1 MKHLPHYHFISGLPR
16 SGSTLLS
23 ALLRQ
28 NPRFH
33 ASMSSPVGAL
43 VSANI
48 KLMSSGGEVGLLV
61 DAQQRRKI
69 LAGMFDSYHGDRT
82 QEVVFDTNRMW
93 CARMPLIHEMFPQ
106 AKVIAC
112 VRDVPW
118 IMDSIERLLQQNPFE
133 NTKLFSSESERM
145 TVYSRMAALARHDR
159 LIGFPWAALKEA
171 YYGPHASN
179 LLLVDYDLLARA
191 PAQVLRLVYQFVEEP
206 WFDGHDFENVEF
218 DAPEFDEALG
228 ISGMHRIRPKVA
240 LEERATVLPPDIFE
254 KYQDMAFWRNDA
266 RGQARVIKPNTNS
279 VKD

>member
-1 MKHLPHYHFISGLPR
+1 MKPAPRYHFISGLPR

-48 KLMSSGGEVGLLV
+48 KLMSSGSEVGLMV

-69 LAGMFDSYHGDRT
+69 LAGIFDSYHGDRA
-82 QEVVFDTNRMW
+82 QDIVFDTNRMW
-93 CARMPLIHEMFPQ
+93 CAKMPFVADMFPQ

-118 IMDSIERLLQQNPFE
+118 IMDSIERLLQKNPFE

-179 LLLVDYDLLARA
+179 LLLVDYELLARA

-228 ISGMHRIRPKVA
+228 IAGMHRIRPKVA

-254 KYQDMAFWRNDA
+254 QYQDMAFWRNDT

>member
-1 MKHLPHYHFISGLPR
+1 MKSTLRYHFISGLPR

-48 KLMSSGGEVGLLV
+48 KLMSSGSEVGLMV

-69 LAGMFDSYHGDRT
+69 LAGIFDSYHGDRA
-82 QEVVFDTNRMW
+82 QDVVFDTNRMW
-93 CARMPLIHEMFPQ
+93 CAKMPFVADMFPQ

-118 IMDSIERLLQQNPFE
+118 IMDSIERLLQKNPFE

-179 LLLVDYDLLARA
+179 LLLVDYELLARA
-191 PAQVLRLVYQFVEEP
+191 PAQVLRLVYQFIEEP
-206 WFDGHDFENVEF
+206 WFEGHDFENVEF

-228 ISGMHRIRPKVA
+228 IAGMHRIRPKVA

-254 KYQDMAFWRNDA
+254 QYQDMAFWRNDT

-279 VKD
+279 TKD

>member
-1 MKHLPHYHFISGLPR
+1 MKPTPRYHFISGLPR

-33 ASMSSPVGAL
+33 AGMSSPVGAL

-48 KLMSSGGEVGLLV
+48 KLMSSGSEVALMV
-61 DAQQRRKI
+61 DAQQRRRI
-69 LAGMFDSYHGDRT
+69 LAGIFDSYHGDRA
-82 QEVVFDTNRMW
+82 QDVVFDTNRMW
-93 CARMPLIHEMFPQ
+93 CAKMPFVADMFPQ

-118 IMDSIERLLQQNPFE
+118 IMDSIERLLQKNPFE

-191 PAQVLRLVYQFVEEP
+191 PAQVLRLVYQFIEEP

-228 ISGMHRIRPKVA
+228 ISGLHRIRPKVA
-240 LEERATVLPPDIFE
+240 FEERATVLPPDIFE
-254 KYQDMAFWRNDA
+254 KYRDMAFWRNDT
-266 RGQARVIKPNTNS
+266 RGQARVIKPNTN
-279 VKD
+279 

>member
-1 MKHLPHYHFISGLPR
+1 MNPSPRYHFISGLPR

-69 LAGMFDSYHGDRT
+69 LAGLFDSYHGDRA

-93 CARMPLIHEMFPQ
+93 CAKMPLIHEMFPQ

-112 VRDVPW
+112 VRNVPW

-133 NTKLFSSESERM
+133 NTKLFSGESERM
-145 TVYSRMAALARHDR
+145 TVYSRMAALARYDR

-171 YYGPHASN
+171 YYGPHSRN

-191 PAQVLRLVYQFVEEP
+191 PDQVLRLVYQFIEEP

-228 ISGMHRIRPKVA
+228 VAGMHRIRPKVA
-240 LEERATVLPPDIFE
+240 FEERVTVLPPDIFE
-254 KYQDMAFWRNDA
+254 KYQDMAFWRGDT
-266 RGQARVIKPNTNS
+266 RGHASVIKANNI
-279 VKD
+279 

>member
-1 MKHLPHYHFISGLPR
+1 
-16 SGSTLLS
+16 
-23 ALLRQ
+23 
-28 NPRFH
+28 
-33 ASMSSPVGAL
+33 
-43 VSANI
+43 
-48 KLMSSGGEVGLLV
+48 
-61 DAQQRRKI
+61 
-69 LAGMFDSYHGDRT
+69 
-82 QEVVFDTNRMW
+82 
-93 CARMPLIHEMFPQ
+93 
-106 AKVIAC
+106 
-112 VRDVPW
+112 
-118 IMDSIERLLQQNPFE
+118 
-133 NTKLFSSESERM
+133 M

-179 LLLVDYDLLARA
+179 LLLVDYELLARA

-228 ISGMHRIRPKVA
+228 ITGMHRIRPKVA

-254 KYQDMAFWRNDA
+254 QYQDMAFWRNDT

>member
-1 MKHLPHYHFISGLPR
+1 MKPAPRYHFISGLPR

-48 KLMSSGGEVGLLV
+48 KLMSSGSEVGLMV

-69 LAGMFDSYHGDRT
+69 LAGIFDSYHGDRA
-82 QEVVFDTNRMW
+82 QDIVFDTNRMW
-93 CARMPLIHEMFPQ
+93 CAKMPFVADMFPQ

-118 IMDSIERLLQQNPFE
+118 IMDSIERLLQKNPFE

-179 LLLVDYDLLARA
+179 LLLVDYELLARA

-228 ISGMHRIRPKVA
+228 IAGMHRIRPKVA

-254 KYQDMAFWRNDA
+254 QYQDMAFWRNDT
-266 RGQARVIKPNTNS
+266 RGQARVIKPNAS
-279 VKD
+279 

>member
-1 MKHLPHYHFISGLPR
+1 MKPSPRYHFISGLPR

-48 KLMSSGGEVGLLV
+48 KLMSSGSEVGLMV
-61 DAQQRRKI
+61 NAQQRRRI
-69 LAGMFDSYHGDRT
+69 LAGIFDSYHGERQQD
-82 QEVVFDTNRMW
+82 VVFDTNRMW
-93 CARMPLIHEMFPQ
+93 CAKMPFVADMFPQ

-118 IMDSIERLLQQNPFE
+118 IMDSIERLLQKNPFE

-145 TVYSRMAALARHDR
+145 TIYSRMAALARHDR

-171 YYGPHASN
+171 YYGPHSSN

-191 PAQVLRLVYQFVEEP
+191 PAQVLRLVYQFIDEP

-228 ISGMHRIRPKVA
+228 IAGLHRIRPKVA
-240 LEERATVLPPDIFE
+240 FEERTTVLPPDIFE
-254 KYQDMAFWRNDA
+254 KYQDMAFWRNDT

-279 VKD
+279 IKG

>member
-1 MKHLPHYHFISGLPR
+1 
-16 SGSTLLS
+16 
-23 ALLRQ
+23 
-28 NPRFH
+28 
-33 ASMSSPVGAL
+33 MSSPAGAL

-48 KLMSSGGEVGLLV
+48 KLMSSGSEVGLMV

-69 LAGMFDSYHGDRT
+69 LAGIFDSYHGDRA
-82 QEVVFDTNRMW
+82 QDVVFDTNRMW
-93 CARMPLIHEMFPQ
+93 CAKMPFVADMFPQ

-118 IMDSIERLLQQNPFE
+118 VMDSIERLLQKNPFE

-159 LIGFPWAALKEA
+159 LIGFSWAALKEA

-179 LLLVDYDLLARA
+179 LLLVDYELLARA

-228 ISGMHRIRPKVA
+228 IAGMHRIRPKVA
-240 LEERATVLPPDIFE
+240 LEERATVLPPRHF
-254 KYQDMAFWRNDA
+254 
-266 RGQARVIKPNTNS
+266 
-279 VKD
+279 

>member
-1 MKHLPHYHFISGLPR
+1 MNTSPSARYHFISGLPR

-43 VSANI
+43 VSANL

-61 DAQQRRKI
+61 DAQQRRRI
-69 LAGMFDSYHGDRT
+69 LGGLFDSYHGDRR

-93 CARMPLIHEMFPQ
+93 CAKMPLVQEMFPQ
-106 AKVIAC
+106 SKVIAC

-118 IMDSIERLLQQNPFE
+118 IMDSIERLLQKNPFE
-133 NTKLFSSESERM
+133 NTKLFASESERM
-145 TVYSRMAALARHDR
+145 TIYSRMAALARHDR

-171 YYGPHASN
+171 YYGPHSRN
-179 LLLVDYDLLARA
+179 LLLVEYDLLARA
-191 PAQVLRLVYQFVEEP
+191 PDKVLRLVYQFINEP
-206 WFDGHDFENVEF
+206 WYDGHDYENVKF

-228 ISGMHRIRPKVA
+228 VAGMHRIRPKVA
-240 LEERATVLPPDIFE
+240 PEDRATVLPPDIFE
-254 KYQDMAFWRNDA
+254 KYQDMAFWRADTRSHA
-266 RGQARVIKPNTNS
+266 SVIKPTQN
-279 VKD
+279 

>member
-1 MKHLPHYHFISGLPR
+1 MKPAPRYHFISGLPR

-48 KLMSSGGEVGLLV
+48 KLMSSGSEVGLMV

-69 LAGMFDSYHGDRT
+69 LAGIFDSYHGDRA
-82 QEVVFDTNRMW
+82 QDVVFDTNRMW
-93 CARMPLIHEMFPQ
+93 CAKMPFVADMFPQ

-118 IMDSIERLLQQNPFE
+118 IMDSIERLLQKNPFE

-179 LLLVDYDLLARA
+179 LLLVDYELLARA

-228 ISGMHRIRPKVA
+228 IAGMHRIRPKVA

-254 KYQDMAFWRNDA
+254 QYQDMAFWRNDT
-266 RGQARVIKPNTNS
+266 RGQARVIKPNAN
-279 VKD
+279 

>member
-1 MKHLPHYHFISGLPR
+1 MKPAPRYHFISGLPR

-48 KLMSSGGEVGLLV
+48 KLMSSGSEVGLMV

-69 LAGMFDSYHGDRT
+69 LAGIFDSYHGDRP
-82 QEVVFDTNRMW
+82 QDVVFDTNRMW
-93 CARMPLIHEMFPQ
+93 CAKMPFVADMFPQ

-118 IMDSIERLLQQNPFE
+118 IMDSIERLLQKNPFE
-133 NTKLFSSESERM
+133 NTKLFSCESERM

-179 LLLVDYDLLARA
+179 LLLVDYELLARA

-228 ISGMHRIRPKVA
+228 IAGMHRIRPKVA
-240 LEERATVLPPDIFE
+240 LEERATVLPPTFLNSTRTWLSGVTIH
-254 KYQDMAFWRNDA
+254 AA
-266 RGQARVIKPNTNS
+266 RPESSNLMQAE
-279 VKD
+279 

>member
-1 MKHLPHYHFISGLPR
+1 MKPSPRYHFISGLPR

-48 KLMSSGGEVGLLV
+48 KLMSSGSEVGLMV
-61 DAQQRRKI
+61 NAQQRRRI
-69 LAGMFDSYHGDRT
+69 LAGIFDSYHGERQQD
-82 QEVVFDTNRMW
+82 VVFDTNRMW
-93 CARMPLIHEMFPQ
+93 CAKMPFVSDMFPQ

-118 IMDSIERLLQQNPFE
+118 IMDSIERLLQKNPFE

-206 WFDGHDFENVEF
+206 WFDGHDFENVAF

-228 ISGMHRIRPKVA
+228 IAGMHRIRPKVA

-254 KYQDMAFWRNDA
+254 QYQDMAFWRNDT

-279 VKD
+279 IKG

>member
-1 MKHLPHYHFISGLPR
+1 MKPSPRYHFISGLPR

-33 ASMSSPVGAL
+33 AGMSSPVGAL

-48 KLMSSGGEVGLLV
+48 KLMSSGSEVGLMV

-118 IMDSIERLLQQNPFE
+118 IMDSIERLLQKNPFE
-133 NTKLFSSESERM
+133 NTKLFSNESERM
-145 TVYSRMAALARHDR
+145 TIYSRMAALARHDR

-171 YYGPHASN
+171 YYGPYSRN

-191 PAQVLRLVYQFVEEP
+191 PDQVLRLIYQFIEEP

-228 ISGMHRIRPKVA
+228 VAGMHRIRPKVA
-240 LEERATVLPPDIFE
+240 FEERATVLPPDIFE
-254 KYQDMAFWRNDA
+254 KYQDMAFWRGDT
-266 RGQARVIKPNTNS
+266 RGQASVIKANNN
-279 VKD
+279 